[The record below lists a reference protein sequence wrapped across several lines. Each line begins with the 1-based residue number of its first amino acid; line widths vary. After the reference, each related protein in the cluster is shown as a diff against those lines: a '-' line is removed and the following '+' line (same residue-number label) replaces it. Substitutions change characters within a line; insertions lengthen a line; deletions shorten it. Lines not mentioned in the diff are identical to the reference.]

1 MHLEEFAEG
10 GSLLHRLDPRV
21 KFITLMPF
29 ILLVAVLKGI
39 ELPLAGLM
47 VSLVLVSIARLPLK
61 KLMNRLL
68 VVNTFV
74 LLLWFFIPFSYPGRQ
89 LLSIGPL
96 SLSQEGLLYVLSIT
110 IKTNAI
116 VLATIA
122 VLGTSEIFYLAHALL
137 HLRIPEKLVYL
148 FFFFYR
154 YISVLHEE
162 YTRLRRAMAIR
173 CFHPKSN
180 MHTYRSYAYLVGMLL
195 VRSYERSQRIYQ
207 AMLCRGFQGR
217 FPLVRHF
224 RMTGKDILFLAVM
237 ISITIAM
244 AIIARWL

>member
-10 GSLLHRLDPRV
+10 DSLLHRLDPRV
-21 KFITLMPF
+21 KFLTLMPF
-29 ILLVAVLKGI
+29 ILLIAVVKGTM
-39 ELPLAGLM
+39 LPLFGLM
-47 VSLVLVSIARLPLK
+47 VSLVLVTIARLPLK
-61 KLMNRLL
+61 KLKNRLL

-74 LLLWFFIPFSYPGRQ
+74 LLLWFFIPFNYPGRQ
-89 LLSIGPL
+89 ILSIGPL
-96 SLSQEGLLYVLSIT
+96 SLSQDGLIYVLSIT

-122 VLGTSEIFYLAHALL
+122 VLGTSEVFSLAHALL
-137 HLRIPEKLVYL
+137 HLKIPEKLVYL

-162 YTRLRRAMAIR
+162 YTRLKRAMAIR
-173 CFHPKSN
+173 CFHPKTN
-180 MHTYRSYAYLVGMLL
+180 MHTYRSFAYLVGMLL

-207 AMLCRGFQGR
+207 AMLCRGFQGK

-224 RMTGKDILFLAVM
+224 RLTGRDVIFCTLMT
-237 ISITIAM
+237 SITLAM
-244 AIIARWL
+244 VILAIK

>member
-10 GSLLHRLDPRV
+10 DSLLHRLDPRV

-29 ILLVAVLKGI
+29 ILLVAILKGI
-39 ELPLAGLM
+39 ELPLIGLM
-47 VSLVLVSIARLPLK
+47 VSLFLVIIARLPLN

-74 LLLWFFIPFSYPGRQ
+74 LLLWLFIPFSYPGREII
-89 LLSIGPL
+89 SIGPL
-96 SLSQEGLLYVLSIT
+96 SLSHEGLVYVLSIT

-122 VLGTSEIFYLAHALL
+122 ILGTSEIFSLAHALL
-137 HLRIPEKLVYL
+137 HLKMPEKLVYL

-162 YTRLRRAMAIR
+162 YTRLKRAMAIR
-173 CFHPKSN
+173 CFHPKTN
-180 MHTYRSYAYLVGMLL
+180 MHTYRSVAYLVGMLL
-195 VRSYERSQRIYQ
+195 VKSYERSQRIYQ

-224 RMTGKDILFLAVM
+224 RLTGMDILFLTVM
-237 ISITIAM
+237 TSITITM
-244 AIIARWL
+244 AIMGIT

>member
-10 GSLLHRLDPRV
+10 DSLLHRIDPRV

-39 ELPLAGLM
+39 ELPLIGLI
-47 VSLVLVSIARLPLK
+47 VSLVLVIIARLPLK
-61 KLMNRLL
+61 KLINRLL

-74 LLLWFFIPFSYPGRQ
+74 LLLWLFIPFSYPGREIF
-89 LLSIGPL
+89 SIGPL
-96 SLSQEGLLYVLSIT
+96 GLSQEGLLYVLSIT

-122 VLGTSEIFYLAHALL
+122 VLGTSEIFSLAHALL
-137 HLRIPEKLVYL
+137 HLKMPEKLVYL

-162 YTRLRRAMAIR
+162 YTRLKRAMAIR
-173 CFHPKSN
+173 CFHPETN
-180 MHTYRSYAYLVGMLL
+180 MHTYRSFAYLVGMLL

-224 RMTGKDILFLAVM
+224 RLTGRDILFLTVM

-244 AIIARWL
+244 AVIAIT